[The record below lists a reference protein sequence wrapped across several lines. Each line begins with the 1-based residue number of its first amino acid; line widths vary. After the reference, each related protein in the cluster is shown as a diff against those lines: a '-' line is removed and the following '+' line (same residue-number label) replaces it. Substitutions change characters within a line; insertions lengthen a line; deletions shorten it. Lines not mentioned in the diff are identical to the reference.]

1 MSDYLPSRTD
11 RSTALLMQQQPWIRP
26 RQYWDGCERYEMYCY
41 LCYASLSDPAADSTH
56 LKGKTH
62 LKRIQWPLSYWKPPE
77 RDPWENTIRNS
88 LCQVVVPVSD
98 EGRSA
103 VPAPPELPPPP
114 GVPVDEVQR
123 AWASMVEAAEQGA
136 HAGSSNDGDN
146 MKALAHESAEMKL
159 SIAEVQASVAEVKA
173 SVAEVKTSIA
183 EIEWSDFVAAAD
195 LQALK
200 SEVVDMKASIEE
212 IKLMLASIST
222 GTVLTMQ

>member
-1 MSDYLPSRTD
+1 M
-11 RSTALLMQQQPWIRP
+11 
-26 RQYWDGCERYEMYCY
+26 
-41 LCYASLSDPAADSTH
+41 
-56 LKGKTH
+56 
-62 LKRIQWPLSYWKPPE
+62 
-77 RDPWENTIRNS
+77 
-88 LCQVVVPVSD
+88 VVPVSD

-195 LQALK
+195 LKALK